1 MTTGSNISA
10 LQPVITLTGTGTT
23 VSPLSGAV
31 TDFSTSMS
39 TPVLYTVTDGI
50 NSKTYEVKVNN
61 GPYSGVGDLK
71 LIQFEGMNILNRE
84 NKTIQVYTV
93 TGKMLISSLS
103 DINLSEVPNGIYVVK
118 ISNEIYKI
126 SVIH

>member
-1 MTTGSNISA
+1 
-10 LQPVITLTGTGTT
+10 
-23 VSPLSGAV
+23 
-31 TDFSTSMS
+31 
-39 TPVLYTVTDGI
+39 
-50 NSKTYEVKVNN
+50 
-61 GPYSGVGDLK
+61 
-71 LIQFEGMNILNRE
+71 MNILNRE